1 MEPLGRGGWVRAR
14 DAGESEMN
22 GNDILSREALV
33 GRFKRLTEVELP
45 ARAREERWALRLDH
59 CFKRVCLDW
68 ACQDCWYGHIQRP
81 AERNMGDET
90 LARAARCAEE
100 ILEGGSAVLKERNA
114 ASLRWRGKHRGE
126 LRGASELRREG
137 GR

>member
-1 MEPLGRGGWVRAR
+1 MI
-14 DAGESEMN
+14 

-45 ARAREERWALRLDH
+45 ARARGERWELRIDH

-68 ACQDCWYGHIQRP
+68 ACQDCWYRHIQRP
-81 AERNMGDET
+81 AERNMADQT
-90 LARAARCAEE
+90 LKRAVGCAEE
-100 ILEGGSAVLKERNA
+100 ILAGGSAVLKERNA
-114 ASLRWRGKHRGE
+114 ASLRWRGKGGGE
-126 LRGASELRREG
+126 RLGAFELRREE